1 MRASFST
8 GAIAQLGERCNGIA
22 EVGGSIPPSST
33 TLCKVENHM
42 IALIGK
48 IVSYIGLTITV
59 VGLVFGF
66 GLMFQGGNDDLAKT
80 FLMSIPFGFV
90 ILFTGFSTV
99 IMFSARESELE
110 ATQKK
115 ESKK

>member
-1 MRASFST
+1 
-8 GAIAQLGERCNGIA
+8 
-22 EVGGSIPPSST
+22 
-33 TLCKVENHM
+33 M

-59 VGLVFGF
+59 IGLIFGF
-66 GLMFQGGNDDLAKT
+66 GIMFQGGNDDLAKT
-80 FLMSIPFGFV
+80 FLMSVPFGFV

-99 IMFSARESELE
+99 IMFSPREDELKAAQE
-110 ATQKK
+110 K

>member
-1 MRASFST
+1 
-8 GAIAQLGERCNGIA
+8 
-22 EVGGSIPPSST
+22 
-33 TLCKVENHM
+33 M

-48 IVSYIGLTITV
+48 VVSYIGLVISV

-90 ILFTGFSTV
+90 ILFAGFSTV
-99 IMFSARESELE
+99 IIFSARESELKV
-110 ATQKK
+110 AQKK
-115 ESKK
+115 ERK